1 MLSNCSALHINFK
14 YRFSRD
20 SALNAVHFQVLSLIF
35 IFILCMSRYLFQ
47 FLDIVSINY
56 FASEQ
61 LFPGITKYNYKKI
74 KKKKKRVQFVCATCL
89 CESPDEPV
97 TCTILKMPS
106 CPETTN
112 ISNETT
118 LPCNR

>member
-47 FLDIVSINY
+47 FLDIVSSFSFRHKFLNTLKNIDIEINVLLLL
-56 FASEQ
+56 
-61 LFPGITKYNYKKI
+61 LFNN
-74 KKKKKRVQFVCATCL
+74 F
-89 CESPDEPV
+89 
-97 TCTILKMPS
+97 
-106 CPETTN
+106 
-112 ISNETT
+112 
-118 LPCNR
+118 